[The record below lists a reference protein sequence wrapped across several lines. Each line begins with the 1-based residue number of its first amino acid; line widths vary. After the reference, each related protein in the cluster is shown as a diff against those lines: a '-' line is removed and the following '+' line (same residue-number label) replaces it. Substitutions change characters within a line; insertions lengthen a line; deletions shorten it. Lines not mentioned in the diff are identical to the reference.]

1 MRERKVF
8 MGRVE
13 TRLLRAEEIEC
24 RIATLNEKGATLFLY
39 KDARVDQKILDEVF
53 GVFGWKRSHA
63 QIGGEMFCTVEV
75 WDDEKKEWIG
85 KQDVGTPSNMEQ
97 VKGLVSDSFKR
108 ACFNL
113 GIGRELYTAPFIWI
127 PASKV
132 NIEKRSNGSF
142 YTNDRF
148 SVKEISYGNEREIA
162 GLTIVNSRGA
172 VVYSLG
178 NPDNWKGKPGRIDER
193 QTAELEAQL
202 RRTGIDIDKVL
213 ERYGIESIEAMEQDT
228 YRKAIGSLKKTKTAA

>member
-1 MRERKVF
+1 
-8 MGRVE
+8 MGKAE
-13 TRLLRAEEIEC
+13 IRLLKAEEIEC
-24 RIATLNEKGATLFLY
+24 RVATLNEKGATLLLY
-39 KDARVDQKILDEVF
+39 KDARVDQKILDEVY
-53 GVFGWKRSHA
+53 GVFGWKRSHS

-127 PASKV
+127 PASKL
-132 NIEKRSNGSF
+132 NIEKRSNGTL

-148 SVKEISYGNEREIA
+148 SVRDIRYGNKNEIT
-162 GLTIVNSRGA
+162 GLTIVNNRNI
-172 VVYSLG
+172 VLYSMDHTDDDVDG
-178 NPDNWKGKPGRIDER
+178 TGKISKKQR
-193 QTAELEAQL
+193 TELEKQL
-202 RRTGIDIDKVL
+202 KRTGVGIDKVL
-213 ERYGIESIEAMEQDT
+213 ERYGLGSLDDMEQDT
-228 YRKAIGSLKKTKTAA
+228 YQRAMNSLKITKPAA